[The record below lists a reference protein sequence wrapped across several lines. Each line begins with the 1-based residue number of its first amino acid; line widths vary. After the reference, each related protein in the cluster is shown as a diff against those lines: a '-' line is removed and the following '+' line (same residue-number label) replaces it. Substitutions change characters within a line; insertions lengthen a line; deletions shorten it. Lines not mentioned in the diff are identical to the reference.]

1 MIVRR
6 QGGLTEFIPSPQEKR
21 DGILRDHTLD
31 LLANL
36 DARIRRIEERQGI
49 EPDAAEAFS
58 ELMALIRREEIEAGR
73 INRELMD
80 AGYLHEDL
88 SAAALAA
95 QAGRNQP

>member
-21 DGILRDHTLD
+21 EGILRDHTLD

-36 DARIRRIEERQGI
+36 DARMQCIEELHGI
-49 EPDAAEAFS
+49 EPEAAEAFS

>member
-21 DGILRDHTLD
+21 DGVLRDHTLD

-36 DARIRRIEERQGI
+36 DARMRRIEERHGI
-49 EPDAAEAFS
+49 SPDAAEAFAG
-58 ELMALIRREEIEAGR
+58 LMVRITREEIEAGR

-95 QAGRNQP
+95 QAGRNQL

>member
-21 DGILRDHTLD
+21 DGVLRDHTLE

-36 DARIRRIEERQGI
+36 DARMRRIEERHGI
-49 EPDAAEAFS
+49 SPNDAEEFAG
-58 ELMALIRREEIEAGR
+58 LMARIRREEIEAGR

-80 AGYLHEDL
+80 AGYLHEDV

-95 QAGRNQP
+95 QAGRNQL

>member
-21 DGILRDHTLD
+21 EGILRDHTLD

-36 DARIRRIEERQGI
+36 DARMQRIEELHGI
-49 EPDAAEAFS
+49 EPEAAEAFS

>member
-21 DGILRDHTLD
+21 EGILRDHTLD

-36 DARIRRIEERQGI
+36 DARMRRMEELHGI
-49 EPDAAEAFS
+49 EPEAAEAFS

>member
-21 DGILRDHTLD
+21 EGVLRDHTLE

-36 DARIRRIEERQGI
+36 DARMRRIEERHGI
-49 EPDAAEAFS
+49 SSNDAEEFVG
-58 ELMALIRREEIEAGR
+58 LMARIRREELEAGR
-73 INRELMD
+73 INQELMD

-95 QAGRNQP
+95 QAGRNQL

>member
-36 DARIRRIEERQGI
+36 DARLRRIEERQGI
-49 EPDAAEAFS
+49 EPDAAEAFAG
-58 ELMALIRREEIEAGR
+58 LIAHIRREEIEAGR

-88 SAAALAA
+88 CAAALAA
-95 QAGRNQP
+95 QAGRNQL